1 MRVSV
6 QLVSSATALVFMS
19 LQCAIRS
26 LHVSPSSGVIRF
38 STTLNRGRMLFN
50 MKSDEVV
57 VMNKYSRVITES
69 PIQGASQA
77 MLYAT
82 GLTLETI
89 SLPQVPSCF
98 ILYS

>member
-1 MRVSV
+1 
-6 QLVSSATALVFMS
+6 
-19 LQCAIRS
+19 
-26 LHVSPSSGVIRF
+26 
-38 STTLNRGRMLFN
+38 MLFN

-82 GLTLETI
+82 GLTPETI

>member
-6 QLVSSATALVFMS
+6 QLSSAAALVFMS
-19 LQCAIRS
+19 LQSAIRS

-82 GLTLETI
+82 GLTPETI